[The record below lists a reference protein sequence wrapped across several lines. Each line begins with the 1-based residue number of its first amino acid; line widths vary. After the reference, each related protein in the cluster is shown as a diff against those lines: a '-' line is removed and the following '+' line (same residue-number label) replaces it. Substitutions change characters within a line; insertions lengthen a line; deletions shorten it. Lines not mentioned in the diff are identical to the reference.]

1 MHNPLEE
8 KRILLGV
15 TGSIA
20 CYKAVDLASKLTQ
33 AGARVS
39 VALTSG
45 AARFV
50 TPLTFRAITHRPV
63 VTDIFDPESELAME
77 HVALAIESDLLV
89 VAPATANVIAKL
101 ALGLADD
108 VLTATALATTAP
120 LVVVPAMDANM
131 HAHPALQANLRT
143 LRERGAHVVGPA
155 QGRLA
160 SGLMGL
166 GRMEEPE
173 TIVGHLRWV
182 LGRGGDLSERHIV
195 VSAGGTQEPI
205 DPVRMVANRSSG
217 KMGYAVAEAATGP
230 GGARDAGSRTHGPG
244 GPTGHRH
251 AAGRDSPGDARRRPA
266 GLLQRGRPCYVG
278 GGGRFPAQ
286 ECGGPEGEA
295 RRGQETG
302 PLRWSRTR
310 TSLRR
315 WAGDV
320 VKVGFAAETEQV
332 EANARAKLASKG
344 LHLIAANDVSA
355 EGSGFGSDTNRVTLL
370 EAGGATEEL
379 PLLPKYEVGHRIL
392 DRVADLLAKR
402 DAEQAVA
409 GRLSGA
415 LAARPGGIAGR
426 CLPGR
431 LQRGCPSQRSL
442 GSFASP

>member
-160 SGLMGL
+160 SGLLGL

-182 LGRGGDLSERHIV
+182 LGRGGDMSERHIV

-217 KMGYAVAEAATGP
+217 KMGYAVAEAARDRGAHVTLVAAPTGLADPP
-230 GGARDAGSRTHGPG
+230 GIAMRRVGTALEMRDAVLLACSNADALVMSAAVADFRPKSAAAQKVKRG
-244 GPTGHRH
+244 
-251 AAGRDSPGDARRRPA
+251 AGRDWTIEMEQNPDIVAE
-266 GLLQRGRPCYVG
+266 V
-278 GGGRFPAQ
+278 
-286 ECGGPEGEA
+286 
-295 RRGQETG
+295 
-302 PLRWSRTR
+302 
-310 TSLRR
+310 
-315 WAGDV
+315 AGDV
-320 VKVGFAAETEQV
+320 IKVGFAAETERV

-344 LHLIAANDVSA
+344 LHLVAANDVSA

-370 EAGGATEEL
+370 DAGGATEEL

-392 DRVADLLAKR
+392 DRVVELLAKR
-402 DAEQAVA
+402 DAE
-409 GRLSGA
+409 
-415 LAARPGGIAGR
+415 
-426 CLPGR
+426 
-431 LQRGCPSQRSL
+431 RG
-442 GSFASP
+442 